1 MNSTT
6 TEEMK
11 KDLDEKKSA
20 LQELALLE
28 MCGDQV
34 AAFVAV
40 NALQELTVRLA
51 EKLNMTP
58 TEVKNMQSDII
69 DKMKQKHEDQAV
81 SVRES
86 LKRRGVSESAIQ
98 VACANPYIMKNTLL
112 LEFLNST
119 AG

>member
-1 MNSTT
+1 MNNV
-6 TEEMK
+6 TEELK

-40 NALQELTVRLA
+40 NALQEMVVIFA

-69 DKMKQKHEDQAV
+69 DKMKQKHEDRAV
-81 SVRES
+81 GVRKS
-86 LKRRGVSESAIQ
+86 LARRGVSESAIQ
-98 VACANPYIMKNTLL
+98 VACANPYIVKNTLL

>member
-1 MNSTT
+1 MNNTNT
-6 TEEMK
+6 KEEATV
-11 KDLDEKKSA
+11 A
-20 LQELALLE
+20 LAELGILE

-40 NALQELTVRLA
+40 NALQEMVVIFA

-69 DKMKQKHEDQAV
+69 DKMKQKHEDRAV
-81 SVRES
+81 DVRKN
-86 LKRRGVSESAIQ
+86 LTRRGIPESAIQ
-98 VACANPYIMKNTLL
+98 IACANPYIMKNTLL